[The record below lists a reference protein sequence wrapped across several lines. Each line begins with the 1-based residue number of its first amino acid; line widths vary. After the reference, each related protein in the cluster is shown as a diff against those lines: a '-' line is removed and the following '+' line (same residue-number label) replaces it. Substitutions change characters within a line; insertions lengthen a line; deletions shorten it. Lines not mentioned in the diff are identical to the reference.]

1 MTTCLPMPA
10 PSPKSAHPS
19 ITVSMATSN
28 ARSQDN
34 ATNKP
39 NARVTILKTVPS
51 SSAAFACDS
60 SEFSSALSFGSSRIN
75 AVKSC
80 DFPPGIRPKSIFLVL
95 MPCVSLPAFKRSAKK
110 SKTMTRSTL
119 STVTTK
125 ALITSVSSGVTD
137 LTGAK
142 NNCIAQLD
150 AFFKH
155 QLMDIANVW
164 MMIEW
169 TELKSARDFR
179 RIKMYIERAK
189 TQHPAPAKL
198 VLTSDHSIPV
208 IRPCSGG
215 SLPSSKIWQNN

>member
-1 MTTCLPMPA
+1 MTTCLPMPV
-10 PSPKSAHPS
+10 PSPNSASPS

-39 NARVTILKTVPS
+39 NASVTILKTVPS
-51 SSAAFACDS
+51 SSAAFASAS
-60 SEFSSALSFGSSRIN
+60 SVFSSVISFESSRFN

-80 DFPPGIRPKSIFLVL
+80 DFVFDLTMSIFLVL
-95 MPCVSLPAFKRSAKK
+95 MPCVSLLAFKRSAKK